1 MLIQIRVTPNAKREK
16 IKKDG
21 DLYKVY
27 LVSPPQKGKANK
39 ELIKFLAKYFKVK
52 KIEVQIKKGEKS
64 RNKLVEIL
72 I

>member
-1 MLIQIRVTPNAKREK
+1 MLIKIKVTPNAKKEE

-27 LVSPPQKGKANK
+27 LVSPPQKGRANK

-52 KIEVQIKKGEKS
+52 KSKIQIKKGEKS

-72 I
+72 

>member
-1 MLIQIRVTPNAKREK
+1 MLIKIKVTPNAKREE

-21 DLYKVY
+21 DLYKIY
-27 LVSPPQKGKANK
+27 LVSPPRKGKANK

-52 KIEVQIKKGEKS
+52 KSEIQIKKGEKS

-72 I
+72 